1 MTPEQIQ
8 QWGGW
13 FSTGCLLIGAGI
25 KAYFD
30 YKKKQNETSGTIAV
44 ARAKQEQ
51 LDRDE
56 IIHQYNE
63 LQAELKEALN
73 KIDSLTDQM
82 TKISAQMSL
91 IYPIIKKA
99 VNDNPEIREA
109 IDIAFEIFRNDK
121 KQ

>member
-13 FSTGCLLIGAGI
+13 FSAGCILIGAGI

-63 LQAELKEALN
+63 LQAELKEALS

-109 IDIAFEIFRNDK
+109 VDIAFEIFRNDK